1 MIPFANDTVTLIHKG
16 KSSWTAT
23 VISRCSY
30 RRIRRR
36 SLSGNTAILTD
47 ETVCRIPAGGAV
59 PAVGDVIVLG
69 RTNAAV
75 YNEIELVRLLEAH
88 RESGAFRVESV
99 SDNARPGMPIPHYA
113 VRGE

>member
-16 KSSWTAT
+16 KSGWTAE
-23 VISRCSY
+23 VISGCSF
-30 RRIRRR
+30 RRTRRR

-47 ETVCRIPAGGAV
+47 ETVCRIPSGGAV

-69 RTNAAV
+69 RTDAAA
-75 YNEIELVRLLEAH
+75 YSEIELVRLLEAH
-88 RESGAFRVESV
+88 RPGGAFRVSSV

-113 VRGE
+113 ARGE

>member
-16 KSSWTAT
+16 KSGWTAT
-23 VISRCSY
+23 VISGCSY

-36 SLSGNTAILTD
+36 ILSGNTAILTD

-69 RTNAAV
+69 RTNAAA
-75 YNEIELVRLLEAH
+75 YSEIELVRLMEAH

-99 SDNARPGMPIPHYA
+99 ADNARPGMPVPHYA
-113 VRGE
+113 ARGE